1 MVEVVVVVTVIMVL
15 MVDLVEEVQVVELL
29 LTVELLHQI
38 NQIILGQEQQQHM
51 EIVVEED
58 IIIPLIL

>member
-1 MVEVVVVVTVIMVL
+1 MVEVAVVVTVIMVL
-15 MVDLVEEVQVVELL
+15 MEDLVEEVQVVELL